1 MDVKM
6 IIVEAMET
14 VIGAERD
21 ELLENLDLNLL
32 ENDLLDSLS
41 IVTLL
46 SEIEKAVGKK
56 IDIKKIS
63 PESFLTINRMTA
75 AIEAQL

>member
-6 IIVEAMET
+6 MIVEAMET
-14 VIGAERD
+14 VIGAEKD

-46 SEIEKAVGKK
+46 SEIEKSIGKK

-63 PESFLTINRMTA
+63 PENFQTINRMTA